1 MTLKDLHT
9 VPTSAVQLKGVDC
22 FLPPSELERLPGH
35 MKNKF
40 AACRKFKELY
50 DFAFYKQPY
59 LLLKVSADVFCNT
72 LNSFSENAEIVCCV
86 LLFCLL
92 RIHCKIYH
100 PHWSFS
106 CRGYLCCCPYTNPCP
121 PLLHS
126 QNHVSQYC
134 FYFII
139 IIFIFIFIFIFI
151 LFYFILFYFFRVSWR
166 SM

>member
-1 MTLKDLHT
+1 
-9 VPTSAVQLKGVDC
+9 
-22 FLPPSELERLPGH
+22 

-100 PHWSFS
+100 PSLHNRRLAWVFRRKSAQGNPLAQRAGFAWLGTKKQALLVPGHA
-106 CRGYLCCCPYTNPCP
+106 RPTDRYGTNTLAKYTQKGLFRRLIPS
-121 PLLHS
+121 PL
-126 QNHVSQYC
+126 V
-134 FYFII
+134 
-139 IIFIFIFIFIFI
+139 IF
-151 LFYFILFYFFRVSWR
+151 L
-166 SM
+166 